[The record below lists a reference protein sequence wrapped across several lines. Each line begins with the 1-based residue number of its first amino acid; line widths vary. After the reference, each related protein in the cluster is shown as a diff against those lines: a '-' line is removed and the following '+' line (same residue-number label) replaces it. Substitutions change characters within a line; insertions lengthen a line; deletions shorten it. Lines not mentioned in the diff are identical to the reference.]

1 MRPAPAQL
9 TVPGGEPRAR
19 ERLRG
24 SALLSAHAPRSR
36 RRAEEMG
43 AAEADR
49 TLFVGNL
56 DPRVTEELVFELFHQ
71 VGDGARRPG
80 RVSPPPPRPAAE
92 LGRGGRGRFIGG
104 LPRAR
109 QHPCEV
115 GRLAGCLAEEE
126 RPACG
131 FPRLGGGRECFNDCP
146 LVSKAAEGL
155 QGIQP
160 GVSSQ
165 GGVRGFKVAALRREG
180 RGEANAAR
188 APRGKE
194 PSKDEG
200 KSGGSLSGESL
211 PPPRMIAFLRLPE
224 PSRLLIIIQ
233 MIKCISC
240 PELVNRWHINLI
252 IIRLR
257 APSPRSGER
266 PDTSGGKLTPPPVV
280 LGLGLPHSGLG

>member
-1 MRPAPAQL
+1 MQNPPFLLPSQTHQGLPQRGRRHAFKSPNPFDSRRSPFLSSCAATENVRPAPAQL

-19 ERLRG
+19 ERLRS

-115 GRLAGCLAEEE
+115 GRQAGWL
-126 RPACG
+126 
-131 FPRLGGGRECFNDCP
+131 
-146 LVSKAAEGL
+146 
-155 QGIQP
+155 P
-160 GVSSQ
+160 G
-165 GGVRGFKVAALRREG
+165 
-180 RGEANAAR
+180 
-188 APRGKE
+188 
-194 PSKDEG
+194 
-200 KSGGSLSGESL
+200 
-211 PPPRMIAFLRLPE
+211 
-224 PSRLLIIIQ
+224 
-233 MIKCISC
+233 
-240 PELVNRWHINLI
+240 
-252 IIRLR
+252 
-257 APSPRSGER
+257 
-266 PDTSGGKLTPPPVV
+266 
-280 LGLGLPHSGLG
+280 